1 MGLLDGIVGGVVGAG
16 LATAAQ
22 SIIEKNGGVQGVI
35 DQFEKNGLGGI
46 ARTWV
51 GNGPNE
57 PITADQIKTALGGDA
72 IKEMA
77 EKAGLSVDDL
87 SSKLSTVLPGLID
100 KMTPNGKA
108 A

>member
-1 MGLLDGIVGGVVGAG
+1 MGLLDGIVGGAIGAG

-22 SIIEKNGGVQGVI
+22 SIIEKNGGVQGVV

-46 ARTWV
+46 ARSWV

-57 PITADQIKTALGGDA
+57 PITADQLKSALGGDTIHA
-72 IKEMA
+72 MA
-77 EKAGLSVDDL
+77 EKAGVSADELA
-87 SSKLSTVLPGLID
+87 SKLSTILPGLID

-108 A
+108 G